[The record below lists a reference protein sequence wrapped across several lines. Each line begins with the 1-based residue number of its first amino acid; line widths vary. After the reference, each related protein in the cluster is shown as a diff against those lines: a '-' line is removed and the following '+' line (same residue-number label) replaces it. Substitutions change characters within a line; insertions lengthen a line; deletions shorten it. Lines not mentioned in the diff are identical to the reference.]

1 MDIRQ
6 LRYFVA
12 VAECGGF
19 TNAASRLRIAQSA
32 LSRNIGKLETE
43 LGTSL
48 FKRSARGAELSQSG
62 HLLLEHAKS
71 VINQVEQ
78 ARAAILAQR
87 TVLSGEVAIG
97 TWSNI
102 SRYIYGPLAQSFLS
116 EFPNV
121 NLKLREG
128 QVYILLEGLQT
139 GWLDLAILVNPE
151 HATNLHQEP
160 LSHERVYLVGAPEDP
175 TMSKELAGIS
185 DLRDLPLV
193 LMQRPNGSRTTAEAA
208 AAVKGFSLNI
218 RHEVASVAV
227 LKDFVARGLGYG
239 LLPHSS
245 VVDQMRDGSL
255 ATTAIPGLSLTR
267 TLVRRADQPPLTVV
281 SELSRHVHL
290 VFEQLHRDGRFGPPP
305 V

>member
-1 MDIRQ
+1 
-6 LRYFVA
+6 

-19 TNAASRLRIAQSA
+19 TSAAARLRIAQSA
-32 LSRNIGKLETE
+32 LSRNIQSLETE

-48 FKRSARGAELSQSG
+48 FERSARGAVLSQSG
-62 HLLLEHAKS
+62 RLLWEHAKS
-71 VINQVEQ
+71 ITAQVEQ

-97 TWSNI
+97 TWSNM
-102 SRYIYGPLAQSFLS
+102 SRYIYGPLAQSFLA
-116 EFPNV
+116 EFPQV

-139 GWLDLAILVNPE
+139 GWIDLAIMVNSEPS
-151 HATNLHQEP
+151 TILHQEP
-160 LSHERVYLVGAPEDP
+160 LSHERVYLVGACDDSDMPR
-175 TMSKELAGIS
+175 ELTDVG
-185 DLRDLPLV
+185 DLRNLPLV
-193 LMQRPNGSRTTAEAA
+193 LMHRPNGSRTTAEAEA
-208 AAVKGFSLNI
+208 TARGFSLNI
-218 RHEVASVAV
+218 RHEVGSTAV
-227 LKDFVARGLGYG
+227 VKDFVARGLGYG

-267 TLVRRADQPPLTVV
+267 LLVRRADQPPSPLI

-290 VFEQLHRDGRFGPPP
+290 IFEQLRSEGRLGPPP
-305 V
+305 E